1 MAPSEYNYEHF
12 NVTFP
17 FEYVA
22 HVEINRPQKLNAF
35 FEQMWLDLSKIFISL
50 SSDSNV
56 RSILLSGS
64 GPKAYTAGLDVQ
76 AASQGPTL
84 GPSSSAGDVA
94 RSTTRLR
101 THVLEFQECI
111 SSIEKC
117 AKPVIVLMHGYSYGL
132 GIDMGVACDIRVCTK
147 DARMCVKEVDIGLAA
162 DIGTLT
168 RLPKSGV
175 SFSWVKDVCLTAREF
190 GAEEALRVGFVS
202 SVYENKEAG
211 LEAALRTCKNI
222 AEKSPVAVFGT
233 KEILNFSRD
242 RSVEDGLKY
251 TAIWNGAMV
260 QSDDVKTALLSGIQR
275 RKPKF
280 EKL

>member
-1 MAPSEYNYEHF
+1 
-12 NVTFP
+12 
-17 FEYVA
+17 
-22 HVEINRPQKLNAF
+22 
-35 FEQMWLDLSKIFISL
+35 
-50 SSDSNV
+50 
-56 RSILLSGS
+56 
-64 GPKAYTAGLDVQ
+64 VQ
-76 AASQGPTL
+76 AASQGKTL
-84 GPSSSAGDVA
+84 GPQTGNQDIA
-94 RSTTRLR
+94 RKAATLR
-101 THVLEFQECI
+101 SHVLEFQDCI
-111 SSIEKC
+111 TTIEKC
-117 AKPVIVLMHGYSYGL
+117 PKPVIVLMHGFSYGL

-190 GAEEALRVGFVS
+190 GADEALRVGFVS
-202 SVYENKEAG
+202 SVFENKEEG
-211 LEAALRTCKNI
+211 VKGALAICKTI

-251 TAIWNGAMV
+251 TAIWNASMV
-260 QSDDVKTALLSGIQR
+260 QSDDVKSALLSTLQK